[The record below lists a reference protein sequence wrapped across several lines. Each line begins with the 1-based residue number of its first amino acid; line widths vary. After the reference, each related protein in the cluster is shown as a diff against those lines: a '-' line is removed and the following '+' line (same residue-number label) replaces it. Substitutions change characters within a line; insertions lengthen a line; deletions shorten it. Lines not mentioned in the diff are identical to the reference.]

1 MRLRMKPSP
10 TEFAVRREVL
20 ERFFDPPIGRST
32 FFDLVERGKI
42 AKVKGLRGYYRLN
55 ESLRRLGMPE
65 VEKLPG
71 NGGDDGPLN
80 DRVLVDFALSLCI
93 PELPEPG
100 ELLNHALSGQ
110 EVLQVLRFQRSYD
123 FALRGIKSLP
133 ERLAFA
139 QGVRDAACTLA
150 AEAAS

>member
-1 MRLRMKPSP
+1 MKPSS

-20 ERFFDPPIGRST
+20 ERLFDPPIGRST
-32 FFDLVERGKI
+32 FFDLVDRGKI
-42 AKVKGLRGYYRLN
+42 AKIRGLRGYYRLN

-80 DRVLVDFALSLCI
+80 DRVLADFALSLCI
-93 PELPEPG
+93 PELPEPS
-100 ELLNHALSGQ
+100 ELLAHALSGE
-110 EVLQVLRFQRSYD
+110 EVLKILRLQRTYS
-123 FALRGIKSLP
+123 FALKKIKALP

-139 QGVRDAACTLA
+139 QGARDAAYKLA
-150 AEAAS
+150 TEVPK

>member
-10 TEFAVRREVL
+10 TEFAVRREVI
-20 ERFFDPPIGRST
+20 ERLFDPPIGRST

-65 VEKLPG
+65 VEKPPG
-71 NGGDDGPLN
+71 NAGDESSLN
-80 DRVLVDFALSLCI
+80 DRILADFALSLCI
-93 PELPEPG
+93 PELPEPS
-100 ELLNHALSGQ
+100 ELLSHALSGE
-110 EVLQVLRFQRSYD
+110 EVLKVLRLQRTYS
-123 FALRGIKSLP
+123 FALKGLKALP

-139 QGVRDAACTLA
+139 QGARDAAYKLA
-150 AEAAS
+150 AEVSE

>member
-1 MRLRMKPSP
+1 MKPSP

-71 NGGDDGPLN
+71 NGGSNEPLSA
-80 DRVLVDFALSLCI
+80 RILVDLALSLCI
-93 PELPEPG
+93 PDLPEPS
-100 ELLNHALSGQ
+100 ELLTHALSGE
-110 EVLQVLRFQRSYD
+110 EVLKVLRLQRAYD
-123 FALRGIKSLP
+123 FALLGIESLP

-139 QGVRDAACTLA
+139 QGVRDAAFRLA
-150 AEAAS
+150 AEASR